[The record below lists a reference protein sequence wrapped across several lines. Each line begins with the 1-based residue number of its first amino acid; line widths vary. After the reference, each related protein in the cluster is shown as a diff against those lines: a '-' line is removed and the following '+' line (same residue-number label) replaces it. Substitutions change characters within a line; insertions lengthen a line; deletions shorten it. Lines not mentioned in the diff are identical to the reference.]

1 MQAKTK
7 SQQAGL
13 KLRIHELVENDDF
26 NYFMRRTWTHKNP
39 YRAIARGLKNGN
51 KPHIKT
57 LHRFAESY
65 KKVAQDERE
74 IPEIINW
81 LIEPVSEGKSIA
93 KAEISL

>member
-1 MQAKTK
+1 MQKETARK
-7 SQQAGL
+7 SGRL
-13 KLRIHELVENDDF
+13 KLRIHQLVENEDL

-39 YRAIARGLKNGN
+39 YRAIAQGLKNGN
-51 KPHIKT
+51 KPHMQT

-65 KKVAQDERE
+65 KKIAQDERE